1 MNWIKNNQ
9 FISLLIGVTFCCTLF
24 FVHFNVSHE
33 ESYNEIY
40 INDGDTLWTLSEK
53 YRGNTPKQ
61 DWISEVMAVNNLN
74 TQMIHSGDSLTIPN
88 SLQQYAPDHGVE
100 FAGDTE

>member
-9 FISLLIGVTFCCTLF
+9 FVSLLIAVTFASTLF
-24 FVHFNVSHE
+24 FVLGSVNQE

-40 INDGDTLWTLSEK
+40 IKDGDTLWTLSEK

-61 DWISEVMAVNNLN
+61 DWISEVMIVNNLN
-74 TQMIHSGDSLTIPN
+74 TQMIHSGDSLIIPD
-88 SLQQYAPDHGVE
+88 SLEQYAPDHGVE
-100 FAGDTE
+100 YAGDTE